1 MTTIKSLL
9 EKDAFTGVSGA
20 HRIEGADEALIG
32 FDYHKEVWVYDQ
44 SKIDEIIDEI
54 GPLGMFGES
63 NGRVPV
69 FVTLLNKKLCQC
81 NQ

>member
-32 FDYHKEVWVYDQ
+32 FDYHQEVWVYDQ
-44 SKIDEIIDEI
+44 QKIIEIQDRI
-54 GPLGMFGES
+54 GSIGLFGQS

-69 FVTLLNKKLCQC
+69 FVTFLKK
-81 NQ
+81 

>member
-9 EKDAFTGVSGA
+9 GKDAFTGASGA

-44 SKIDEIIDEI
+44 SKIDEIQNEI
-54 GPLGMFGES
+54 GPLGLFSQS

-69 FVTLLNKKLCQC
+69 FVTLLKK
-81 NQ
+81 